1 MSERRT
7 DDATLIAALRIL
19 ARDIQSGDGC
29 ANACLLE
36 AAIRLEELVDDR
48 RWIPVGERLPDAD
61 LQVLWLLGENQ
72 IIDLDWTKPYN
83 ATHWQPLPP
92 GPEDE

>member
-1 MSERRT
+1 
-7 DDATLIAALRIL
+7 
-19 ARDIQSGDGC
+19 
-29 ANACLLE
+29 
-36 AAIRLEELVDDR
+36 
-48 RWIPVGERLPDAD
+48 VGERLPDAD

-92 GPEDE
+92 PPEGE